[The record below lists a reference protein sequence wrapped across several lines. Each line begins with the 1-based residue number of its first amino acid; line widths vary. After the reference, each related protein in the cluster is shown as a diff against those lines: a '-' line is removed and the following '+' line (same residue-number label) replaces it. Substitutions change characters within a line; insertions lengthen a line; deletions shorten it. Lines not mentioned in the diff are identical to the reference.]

1 LKQQGRANMERNVAY
16 SPYIEPG
23 LEHLHLVEQDGEI
36 VADGLLIAIGGNA
49 PFRSRY
55 IIRCDNTWCVR
66 TVTLELLDNQSNTL
80 HLEADGQGHW
90 NTANGDPLPALDGCI
105 DVDITATPFTNTL
118 PIRRL
123 GLTPG
128 ASAEIAVA
136 YIVLPE
142 LQLRPARQRY
152 TCLSTD
158 THGGMYRYEGLE
170 SGFTAELHVD
180 SDGLILNYS
189 TLWKRVWSDI
199 IT

>member
-1 LKQQGRANMERNVAY
+1 MERNVVY

-23 LEHLHLVEQDGEI
+23 LEHLHLVEEDEEI
-36 VADGLLIAIGGNA
+36 IGDGLLIAIEGNT
-49 PFRSRY
+49 PFHTY
-55 IIRCDNTWCVR
+55 YTIRCDSTWCVR
-66 TVTLELLDNQSNTL
+66 TATLELLDKQSHTL
-80 HLEADGQGHW
+80 ELQADGRGHW
-90 NTANGDPLPALDGCI
+90 SDTNGDPLPVLDGCI

-128 ASAEIAVA
+128 ASAEITVV
-136 YIVLPE
+136 YIQLPE
-142 LQLRPARQRY
+142 LQFRPVRQRY

-158 THGGMYRYEGLE
+158 THGGMYKYEGLE

>member
-1 LKQQGRANMERNVAY
+1 MERNVVY

-23 LEHLHLVEQDGEI
+23 LEHLHLVEQDEEI
-36 VADGLLIAIGGNA
+36 IGDGLLIAIEGNT
-49 PFRSRY
+49 PFRTRY
-55 IIRCDNTWCVR
+55 TIHCDSEWCVHA
-66 TVTLELLDNQSNTL
+66 VTLELLDNQSNTL
-80 HLEADGQGHW
+80 RLQADGKGHW
-90 NTANGDPLPALDGCI
+90 STENGEALPALDGCI

-123 GLTPG
+123 ALTPG
-128 ASAEIAVA
+128 VSAEITVV
-136 YIVLPE
+136 YIQLPE
-142 LQLRPARQRY
+142 LQFRPVKQRY

-158 THGGMYRYEGLE
+158 THGGMYKYEGLE

-180 SDGLILNYS
+180 SDGLVLNYS

>member
-1 LKQQGRANMERNVAY
+1 MERNVVY

-23 LEHLHLVEQDGEI
+23 LEHLHLVEQDEEI
-36 VADGLLIAIGGNA
+36 IANGLLIAIGGNA
-49 PFRSRY
+49 PFRTRY
-55 IIRCDNTWCVR
+55 TIHCDSTWCVR
-66 TVTLELLDNQSNTL
+66 AATLDLLDEQSHTLELQ
-80 HLEADGQGHW
+80 ADGQGHW
-90 NTANGDPLPALDGCI
+90 SDTNGDPLPALDDCI
-105 DVDITATPFTNTL
+105 DIDITATPFTNTL

-128 ASAEIAVA
+128 ASAEIIVA
-136 YIVLPE
+136 YIQLPE
-142 LQLRPARQRY
+142 LQFRAARQRY
-152 TCLSTD
+152 TCVSTD